1 LRQRLKNDLPKDMYE
16 DTIMFYKFLKAR
28 NFNLNQAESM
38 LRKHLVFRKI
48 VQIDTILTDY
58 KPPE

>member
-1 LRQRLKNDLPKDMYE
+1 MGVIEDLTERQKKKIDELRQRLKNDLPKDMYE

-38 LRKHLVFRKI
+38 LRK
-48 VQIDTILTDY
+48 
-58 KPPE
+58 